1 MLLATELWEHF
12 CCVGVDKVNAECFS
26 MSVMLQKWK
35 GQLHFWL
42 WSSLSQIFHVP
53 VQTSKTLHLM
63 QRMFT
68 LKKKK
73 RNFSFFFFF
82 GFFPVLLRSCHF
94 EVKKVSVRRR
104 GLGFFFFFAF
114 ALPCN
119 QIPPGSWLEALGQLG
134 LFLDKRC
141 LRRVF

>member
-53 VQTSKTLHLM
+53 VQTSETLHLM

-73 RNFSFFFFF
+73 NFSFFFFF

-104 GLGFFFFFAF
+104 GLGFFFFF
-114 ALPCN
+114 LPLPFPV
-119 QIPPGSWLEALGQLG
+119 IKSL
-134 LFLDKRC
+134 LDRGWKLWDSLDSFWIRG
-141 LRRVF
+141 V